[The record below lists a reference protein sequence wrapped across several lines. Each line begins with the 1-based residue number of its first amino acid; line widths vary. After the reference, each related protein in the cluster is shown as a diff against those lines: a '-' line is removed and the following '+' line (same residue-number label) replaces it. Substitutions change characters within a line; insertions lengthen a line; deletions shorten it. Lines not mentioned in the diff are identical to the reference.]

1 MFWNKIKCRIRLET
15 IQEHPEVNAPILLLW
30 LIDLIKLFR
39 IAIPLPNHQDLSSLI
54 HPVLSRYVPS
64 ISSWYNIHPPFH
76 SIPAEEYPFQLPHLD
91 SFTKN
96 PSFSFVRS
104 TDWLDVGSSHSQD
117 WMTDWLNAV
126 LYSNSSLAL
135 NCHCAWTVSW
145 RLMLLMVFPANPPSM
160 KDSQSHSHAVSIT
173 LLLAHTTSEAREWY
187 SR

>member
-39 IAIPLPNHQDLSSLI
+39 IAIPLPNHPDLSSLI
-54 HPVLSRYVPS
+54 HPVLSRYVPF

-76 SIPAEEYPFQLPHLD
+76 SSGGISVSVAALGFVYQKSILFICTLHWLTGCW
-91 SFTKN
+91 FI
-96 PSFSFVRS
+96 SFSRLN
-104 TDWLDVGSSHSQD
+104 DWLTERRPLFKLQSRSELPLRLNSFLT
-117 WMTDWLNAV
+117 TDAADGFPCESAIHEGL
-126 LYSNSSLAL
+126 S
-135 NCHCAWTVSW
+135 VS
-145 RLMLLMVFPANPPSM
+145 FSC
-160 KDSQSHSHAVSIT
+160 VSIT